1 MAATNRTAQ
10 LQRLRNIGII
20 SHIDAGKTTVTER
33 MLYYTGRIHKLGEV
47 HDGEAVMDW
56 MPQERERGITI
67 TAAASTCLWENHQI
81 NVIDTPGHVDFAI
94 EVERSLRVLDG
105 AVAIFSAVEGVQPQ
119 SESVWNQ
126 ADRYHVPRLALINKM
141 DRLGTDYQ
149 RVLQEMRDKLG
160 ASPVLLQLPLGSEE
174 TFRGVI
180 DLVEMRCL
188 TWRNDDLGVTPAV
201 DVIAAELRDQAEA
214 AREALLDAVAEHDEA
229 LLEQHLAGNELTPER
244 VRAAIRQA
252 TLAGACVPVL
262 LGSGLRNKGIQPLL
276 DAIVWYLPSPIDVPA
291 IVGIDPRD
299 ETTVARRSETQE
311 PVAALAFKVVIDQG
325 RRLTYLRIY
334 SGQLEPGVMLY
345 NPRTQ
350 HEERVARLLRMFAN
364 KRERLAHSGAG
375 DIVAVT
381 GLKDTTTGDTLCDAA
396 HPIRFEAITFPE
408 PVISLALE
416 PRSVAEQEKLAFALK
431 KLCEEDPTLQT
442 VFDEERGQT
451 IVSGMG
457 ELHLEVLIRRL
468 RDEFRLEVKTGNP
481 QVVYRETVQGE
492 AEAAEHFE
500 REIAAKQHFAAV
512 RLGIRPAP
520 NGAGVSFS
528 NLISADQQIAPEYIE
543 AVRQGVMDAVSSG
556 TLQGYP
562 VVDIEVE
569 LRQMTYRQ
577 DDSSVLAF
585 QIVAGQALRR
595 ALDMAQSILLEPVM
609 RLEVLLP
616 EEFIGSVIGG
626 LQSRHGIV
634 EGVEPRGRM
643 QAVIALAPLAAIF
656 GYSTDLRSSSQGRGT
671 FTMRFSHYAP
681 AA

>member
-1 MAATNRTAQ
+1 M
-10 LQRLRNIGII
+10 
-20 SHIDAGKTTVTER
+20 
-33 MLYYTGRIHKLGEV
+33 
-47 HDGEAVMDW
+47 
-56 MPQERERGITI
+56 
-67 TAAASTCLWENHQI
+67 
-81 NVIDTPGHVDFAI
+81 
-94 EVERSLRVLDG
+94 
-105 AVAIFSAVEGVQPQ
+105 
-119 SESVWNQ
+119 
-126 ADRYHVPRLALINKM
+126 
-141 DRLGTDYQ
+141 
-149 RVLQEMRDKLG
+149 
-160 ASPVLLQLPLGSEE
+160 
-174 TFRGVI
+174 
-180 DLVEMRCL
+180 
-188 TWRNDDLGVTPAV
+188 
-201 DVIAAELRDQAEA
+201 
-214 AREALLDAVAEHDEA
+214 
-229 LLEQHLAGNELTPER
+229 
-244 VRAAIRQA
+244 
-252 TLAGACVPVL
+252 
-262 LGSGLRNKGIQPLL
+262 
-276 DAIVWYLPSPIDVPA
+276 DVPA

-299 ETTVARRSETQE
+299 ETVVERRSETQG
-311 PVAALAFKVVIDQG
+311 PVAALAFKVVLDQG

-345 NPRTQ
+345 NPRTR

-364 KRERLAHSGAG
+364 KRERLAYSGAG

-381 GLKDTTTGDTLCDAA
+381 GLKDTTTGDTLSDAA
-396 HPIRFEAITFPE
+396 HPIRFEAITFPD

-416 PRSVAEQEKLAFALK
+416 PRSVTDQEKLVFALN

-468 RDEFRLEVKTGNP
+468 RDEFRLEVNTGKP
-481 QVVYRETVQGE
+481 QVVYRESVQGE
-492 AEAAEHFE
+492 AEAAESFE
-500 REIAAKQHFAAV
+500 REIAGKQHFAAV

-528 NLISADQQIAPEYIE
+528 NLMPADEEIAPEYIE
-543 AVRQGVMDAVSSG
+543 AIRQGVMDAVSSG

-562 VVDIEVE
+562 VVDIDVE
-569 LRQMTYRQ
+569 LRDMTYRQ

-595 ALDMAQSILLEPVM
+595 GLDTAQPILLEPIM

-634 EGVEPRGRM
+634 EGVESRGRM

-671 FTMRFSHYAP
+671 FTMHFSHYAP